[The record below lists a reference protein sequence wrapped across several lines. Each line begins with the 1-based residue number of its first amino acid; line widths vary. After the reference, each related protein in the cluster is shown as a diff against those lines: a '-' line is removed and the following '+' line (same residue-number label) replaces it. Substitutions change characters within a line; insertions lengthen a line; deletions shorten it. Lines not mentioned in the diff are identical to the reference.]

1 VKANNSVLNLFSKFF
16 FRGKS
21 KKSTGRL
28 GKLQD
33 VIGYRFKD
41 DSYLCHALTHKSF
54 VSQDDVK
61 GLLSNERLEF
71 LGDSV
76 INCLVTEYLYF
87 THPDKSEGQL
97 SKIKSLVVSRK
108 ILGEIALGIDLG
120 KFLIM
125 GPSEEKSG
133 GRLRMSTISNAFEAV
148 LGAVYLDGGLSA
160 CKRMLEQFLYGRIED
175 FLKDESNT
183 NYKSKIL
190 EMAQRDG
197 FGIPQYV
204 TVDAVGPDHAK
215 QFKVKIVIG
224 GVEMGEGTGPN
235 KKIAQQFAAQ
245 NAAVNYDKE
254 IIEKIKKSSTK
265 GEQDDELLSD

>member
-1 VKANNSVLNLFSKFF
+1 MSFVRQNNKILSFVSGFF
-16 FRGKS
+16 FRGK
-21 KKSTGRL
+21 KSVGQL
-28 GKLQD
+28 NKFQKL
-33 VIGYRFKD
+33 IGYCFKTE
-41 DSYLCHALTHKSF
+41 SLLKHSLTHKSF
-54 VSQDDVK
+54 VSQEDTK

-108 ILGEIALGIDLG
+108 ILGEIANGLELG

-133 GRLRMSTISNAFEAV
+133 GRSRMSTMSNAFEAV
-148 LGAVYLDGGLSA
+148 VGAVYLDGGLVP
-160 CKRMLEQFLYGRIED
+160 CKTLLERWLFGRIEG
-175 FLKDESNT
+175 FLGDESNI

-197 FGIPQYV
+197 FGIPRYV
-204 TVDAVGPDHAK
+204 TVSESGPDHAK
-215 QFKVKIVIG
+215 QFKVKIIIG

-235 KKIAQQFAAQ
+235 KKLSQQTAAQ
-245 NAAVNYDKE
+245 NASMNYDRE
-254 IIEKIKKSSTK
+254 LILSRIK
-265 GEQDDELLSD
+265 GEQEDELLSQ